1 MTADTT
7 STGDPGS
14 VQEAEQRDVQVHR
27 YASRVTIAIILL
39 CNTVLLLGLW
49 TSGIDLDRLIRTPDV
64 FDPNKDVCV
73 RVGWHKVAG
82 VDKPI
87 RLCSEWINLSDRSG
101 QTHTFPHDTSV
112 VEGADGKLY
121 FDYGSQ
127 VDYRIVVLG
136 VFFLV
141 IISAGIMLNRY
152 LIARYRTRLEAR
164 ARERFYDVMT
174 DHS

>member
-7 STGDPGS
+7 RFMEPGS
-14 VQEAEQRDVQVHR
+14 VQEAEQRDSQVRR

-39 CNTVLLLGLW
+39 CNTMLLLGLW
-49 TSGIDLDRLIRTPDV
+49 TSDIDLDRLIRTPDV

-73 RVGWHKVAG
+73 RFGWHKVAG
-82 VDKPI
+82 VDQPI

-101 QTHTFPHDTSV
+101 QTHTFQRDTSV

-121 FDYGSQ
+121 FDYGPQ

-152 LIARYRTRLEAR
+152 LIARYRARLEAQ
-164 ARERFYDVMT
+164 ARQRLHDVMI